1 MASKLS
7 TLYLHIGLEKTGTT
21 SIQAFL
27 HANRKELLARAG
39 LWTPQSLGHQNH
51 KLLAAYGF
59 DAGSRDISVTGAGI
73 GPTHEDMAA
82 YRSALRER
90 LLNDAERGAG
100 GPGVISSE
108 DLSRLYQPS
117 EVARIVDLLGEL
129 TDDLRVIVFVRR
141 QDLLASSRY
150 YSLVLGGGT
159 EQAVFPQKPG
169 GAPYYDYNR
178 TLGNWIDALGA
189 DRITLVRFPEQ
200 PRAEKFNSVARFCA
214 VLGIEAGDYQMVSEQ
229 HVSFDAV
236 NQILMQSYNQM
247 RGGYDPEG
255 LAWLMERL
263 APTNDR
269 SFSHIPSEAQARQF
283 YGAYRQGNHVLF
295 RRLGAEAQMFT
306 EDFSMYPAENM
317 RQKFQQLAIQR
328 LLGLMEARR
337 QGEG

>member
-1 MASKLS
+1 MSTKLS

-27 HANRKELLARAG
+27 DANREALADRAG
-39 LWTPQSLGHQNH
+39 LWLPRSLGHHNH

-59 DAGSRDISVTGAGI
+59 EAGSRDIAVTGAGI
-73 GPTHEDMAA
+73 GPEIADMEA
-82 YRSALRER
+82 YRATLRER
-90 LLNDAERGAG
+90 LLRDAERGAG

-117 EVARIVDLLGEL
+117 EVARIVDLLSEL

-178 TLGNWIDALGA
+178 TIGNWIDALGA

-214 VLGIEAGDYQMVSEQ
+214 VLGIEAGDYQMVREQ

-263 APTNDR
+263 AATNDR

-283 YGAYRQGNHVLF
+283 YGAYRQGNQVLF

-328 LLGLMEARR
+328 LLGLMEASR